1 MSLEKDGS
9 KLVENCIKMIN
20 KVHTKHKNLSE
31 SLYQILDEI
40 INLPMIEDDNAP
52 NYQ

>member
-20 KVHTKHKNLSE
+20 KINDKHKKLSE
-31 SLYQILDEI
+31 SLYEILDEI
-40 INLPMIEDDNAP
+40 INLPMAEE
-52 NYQ
+52 